1 MAITTISSRE
11 FNQNTSGAKKA
22 ARNGPVII
30 TDRGKPQHV
39 LLTIKDYQKL
49 KGKKKSILEILAM
62 PGVAEIDFEPPR
74 LSGKLYHPAD
84 FS

>member
-22 ARNGPVII
+22 AKNGPVII
-30 TDRGKPQHV
+30 TDRGKPEHV

-49 KGKKKSILEILAM
+49 KGKKKNILEILAM
-62 PGVAEIDFEPPR
+62 PGVEEIDFEPPR